1 MAVPD
6 APKQF
11 VPLESNPQV
20 FNSMLHDLGGSP
32 NLAFHD
38 VYSISDPDLLAIV
51 PRPVYALVLILPF
64 ALSTYKADK
73 EKEEAVQKD
82 YVGDESD
89 DDVCFIRQT
98 IHNACSLWSIFHA
111 VCNEPAKHHISM
123 SSPFSHPLPHLI
135 LTHYKAPNSLFAR
148 LLALPPLER
157 PAFAARS
164 EEVDA
169 AYATASK
176 LCDSADWPDPSL
188 HPDYGYVCF
197 VKSKSGWLWEMD
209 GERKGPARREKLAP
223 GEDDLLGETVF
234 GRIRKYMDDDKDVRF
249 SLMALVDEGDGA

>member
-32 NLAFHD
+32 NLVFHD

-123 SSPFSHPLPHLI
+123 SSPFSHPSLI
-135 LTHYKAPNSLFAR
+135 SFLRTIKPLTPYSPASSPSPPWTAPPS
-148 LLALPPLER
+148 PP
-157 PAFAARS
+157 
-164 EEVDA
+164 
-169 AYATASK
+169 
-176 LCDSADWPDPSL
+176 
-188 HPDYGYVCF
+188 G
-197 VKSKSGWLWEMD
+197 
-209 GERKGPARREKLAP
+209 RKK
-223 GEDDLLGETVF
+223 
-234 GRIRKYMDDDKDVRF
+234 
-249 SLMALVDEGDGA
+249 